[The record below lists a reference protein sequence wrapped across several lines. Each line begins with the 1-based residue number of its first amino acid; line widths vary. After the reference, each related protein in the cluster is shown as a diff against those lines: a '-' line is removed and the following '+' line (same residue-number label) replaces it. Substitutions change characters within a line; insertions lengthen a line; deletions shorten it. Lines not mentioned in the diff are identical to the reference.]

1 MSYSYQEQ
9 IDRFAVELADESIQ
23 KKKNPE
29 YKESFTLENIARS
42 ISSIYDVEY
51 EKALKDLS
59 YKKNLHFAKLVN

>member
-1 MSYSYQEQ
+1 MLYSYQEQ

-23 KKKNPE
+23 KKKNSE

-59 YKKNLHFAKLVN
+59 YKKNLHFAKLMN